1 MMTVAYTLQA
11 PFAGTSATGV
21 TRINEDGTIFSIT
34 PCEANTDYQ
43 AFLAWIAEGNAP
55 NPYVPPPAPPE
66 PTIDEKLASVGLT
79 LDDLKTALGIK

>member
-1 MMTVAYTLQA
+1 MSDPVWQYANPEKTVVWRELSDGRQE
-11 PFAGTSATGV
+11 SCSIEAT
-21 TRINEDGTIFSIT
+21 E
-34 PCEANTDYQ
+34 
-43 AFLAWIAEGNAP
+43 FLAWIAEGNAP

>member
-1 MMTVAYTLQA
+1 MSDLVWQYANPEKTVVWRELSDGRQE
-11 PFAGTSATGV
+11 SCSIEAT
-21 TRINEDGTIFSIT
+21 E
-34 PCEANTDYQ
+34 
-43 AFLAWIAEGNAP
+43 FLAWIAEGNAP

>member
-1 MMTVAYTLQA
+1 MYALLK
-11 PFAGTSATGV
+11 G
-21 TRINEDGTIFSIT
+21 INDEPSGAIKTNDDGSIT
-34 PCEANTDYQ
+34 SFPFDRANTDYQ